1 MSEEHKTLDPR
12 YWGKS
17 EFTARELDGATVECD
32 WSNPE
37 GESIRGPA
45 KIRADSR
52 EWSDLVH
59 IEFYQD
65 RPTDDPKVF
74 TTQVLPVPTGLF
86 ALLRRNPE
94 KTGFLFDSGA
104 APHI

>member
-37 GESIRGPA
+37 GKSIRGPA

-74 TTQVLPVPTGLF
+74 TMQVLPVPTGLF

-104 APHI
+104 VPHI

>member
-1 MSEEHKTLDPR
+1 MSEEYETLDTR

-17 EFTARELDGATVECD
+17 EFTTQELSGALVECD

-45 KIRADSR
+45 KIRVDSR
-52 EWSDLVH
+52 DWSDLVH
-59 IEFYQD
+59 IELYQD
-65 RPTDDPKVF
+65 RPNDDPKMF
-74 TTQVLPVPTGLF
+74 TEHTLRVPAGLF

-94 KTGFLFDSGA
+94 RTSFLFDSGA
-104 APHI
+104 VPHV